1 MTSSRLG
8 SMVWFAGSF
17 STAKDA
23 KDAKSAK
30 EEQDSLFSFLASF
43 AFFVS
48 LAVNQFPNRPAA
60 SSTPGTP

>member
-1 MTSSRLG
+1 MNSSRLG

-30 EEQDSLFSFLASF
+30 EEQESLFSFLAPF
-43 AFFVS
+43 AS